1 MSRKAFY
8 AVGAAAL
15 CLAVP
20 AAVRALYQ
28 NDAKGL
34 YCEDNTNPICGLYQV
49 CRPILDKYPESEIT
63 EKGKDCTLTIEARQ
77 IIIRRKRV
85 DNGSSSAQDRTGQ
98 YKSSLMPVSGDG
110 TGYFFYVNWAAE
122 AKKAP

>member
-1 MSRKAFY
+1 MCKKMFY
-8 AVGAAAL
+8 AACAAAL

-20 AAVRALYQ
+20 AAVLAFYQ

-34 YCEDNTNPICGLYQV
+34 YCEDNANPVCGLYQV

-63 EKGKDCTLTIEARQ
+63 EKGKDCTLTIESRQ

-85 DNGSSSAQDRTGQ
+85 DNEA
-98 YKSSLMPVSGDG
+98 
-110 TGYFFYVNWAAE
+110 GYYFYVSWTAE

>member
-1 MSRKAFY
+1 MSKKAFY
-8 AVGAAAL
+8 AVLAAAL

-28 NDAKGL
+28 NDAKAL
-34 YCEDNTNPICGLYQV
+34 YCEDNANPICGLYQV

-63 EKGKDCTLTIEARQ
+63 EKGKDCTLTIESRQ

-85 DNGSSSAQDRTGQ
+85 DEEA
-98 YKSSLMPVSGDG
+98 
-110 TGYFFYVNWAAE
+110 GYFFYVNWTAE
-122 AKKAP
+122 TKGAP